1 MIASSKPVVL
11 LSHQM
16 LSPMQQ
22 ALEAQGY
29 EVARRW
35 ELTPQQAAEVRVI
48 IQAGEIPLPAA
59 FLEGLPKLGLIAC
72 VSVGYD
78 GVDVPWCRA
87 RGVEVT
93 HAHGLNAED
102 VADHAIG
109 LMIAGWRNIV
119 VGDAAVRGGAWAE
132 GERMGARPGLR
143 GRKLGVMGLGA
154 IGEAV
159 AVRGE
164 AFGMEIAW
172 WGPREKPGA
181 RWPRTETLLKLATD
195 SDVLVVACR
204 ADETNR
210 KMVDQAVIEAVGPRG
225 MIVNVARGSIIDE
238 DALIAALKDGRLGR
252 AGLDV
257 FETEPTPA
265 ARWRDVPGAVLTPHS
280 AGATSD
286 SVVRMI
292 GQALEN
298 VRLFLAGEPVMSPVS
313 V

>member
-1 MIASSKPVVL
+1 MTTPPKPVVL

-29 EVARRW
+29 DVARRW
-35 ELTPQQAAEVRVI
+35 EMTPQQAAEVRVI
-48 IQAGEIPLPAA
+48 VHAGEIPLSAE
-59 FLEGLPKLGLIAC
+59 FLEGLPKLGLIAN

-87 RGVEVT
+87 RGLEVT

-119 VGDAAVRGGAWAE
+119 AGDLMVRDGRWGE
-132 GERMGARPGLR
+132 GDRMGPRPGLR

-159 AVRGE
+159 AVRAQ
-164 AFGMEIAW
+164 AFGIDVAW
-172 WGPREKPGA
+172 WGPREKPDA
-181 RWPRTETLLKLATD
+181 SWPRAASLLELATD
-195 SDVLVVACR
+195 SDILVVACR

-210 KMVDQAVIEAVGPRG
+210 KMVDQAIIEAVGARG
-225 MIVNVARGSIIDE
+225 MIINVARGSIIDE

-265 ARWRDVPGAVLTPHS
+265 DRWAGVPNVVLTPHS
-280 AGATSD
+280 AGGTSD
-286 SVVRMI
+286 SVVRMV

-298 VRLFLAGEPVMSPVS
+298 VRLFLAGEPVMSPVA
-313 V
+313 

>member
-1 MIASSKPVVL
+1 MTTPPKPVVL

-29 EVARRW
+29 DVPRRW
-35 ELTPQQAAEVRVI
+35 EMTPQQAAEVRVI
-48 IQAGEIPLPAA
+48 VHAGEIPLSAE
-59 FLEGLPKLGLIAC
+59 FLDGLPKLGLIAN

-78 GVDVPWCRA
+78 GVDVPRCRA
-87 RGVEVT
+87 RGLEVT

-119 VGDAAVRGGAWAE
+119 AGDLMVRDGGWGE
-132 GERMGARPGLR
+132 GGRMGPRPGLR

-159 AVRGE
+159 AVRAQ
-164 AFGMEIAW
+164 AFGMDVAW
-172 WGPREKPGA
+172 WGPREKPDA
-181 RWPRTETLLKLATD
+181 RWPRAASLLELATD
-195 SDVLVVACR
+195 NDILVVACR

-210 KMVDQAVIEAVGPRG
+210 KMVDRAIIEAVGARG
-225 MIVNVARGSIIDE
+225 MIINVARGSIIDE

-265 ARWRDVPGAVLTPHS
+265 DRWAGVPNVVLTPHS
-280 AGATSD
+280 AGGTSD
-286 SVVRMI
+286 SVVRMV

-298 VRLFLAGEPVMSPVS
+298 VRLFLAGEPVMSPVA
-313 V
+313 

>member
-119 VGDAAVRGGAWAE
+119 VGDAAVRGGSWAE

-143 GRKLGVMGLGA
+143 GRKLGVMGMGS

-159 AVRGE
+159 AVRAQ
-164 AFGMEIAW
+164 AFGMEA
-172 WGPREKPGA
+172 RKAQFKRDEVKPFTAAPSLSIGA
-181 RWPRTETLLKLATD
+181 IIIIM
-195 SDVLVVACR
+195 VA
-204 ADETNR
+204 
-210 KMVDQAVIEAVGPRG
+210 I
-225 MIVNVARGSIIDE
+225 
-238 DALIAALKDGRLGR
+238 
-252 AGLDV
+252 
-257 FETEPTPA
+257 
-265 ARWRDVPGAVLTPHS
+265 
-280 AGATSD
+280 
-286 SVVRMI
+286 
-292 GQALEN
+292 
-298 VRLFLAGEPVMSPVS
+298 LFLLIILSTCSGGGGSGGGYRS
-313 V
+313 SGGSYGGYSSGGSHK